1 MKKNVLNKFL
11 KKNKQEVV
19 IICRDDKE
27 IIKLKTALKAN
38 NIIPRPGYTQL
49 CTKNIFKK
57 LEIDMPHE
65 VYFFINANTYVC
77 ALTPI
82 NNCTDNF
89 FGDDNYKILDFE
101 DFN

>member
-1 MKKNVLNKFL
+1 
-11 KKNKQEVV
+11 
-19 IICRDDKE
+19 
-27 IIKLKTALKAN
+27 
-38 NIIPRPGYTQL
+38 
-49 CTKNIFKK
+49 
-57 LEIDMPHE
+57 MPHE